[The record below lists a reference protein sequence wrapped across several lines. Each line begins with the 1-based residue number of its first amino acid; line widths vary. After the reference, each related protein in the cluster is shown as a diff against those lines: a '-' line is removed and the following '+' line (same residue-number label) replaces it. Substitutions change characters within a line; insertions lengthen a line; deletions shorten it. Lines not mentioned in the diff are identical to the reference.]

1 MLVCVD
7 GLNFAVIERYFWESV
22 IKLCRLLIASRPYKA
37 ANDELICLILS
48 DQVDLD
54 RCITMLLSSWNLI
67 VLIV

>member
-7 GLNFAVIERYFWESV
+7 GLNFAVIEGYFWESV
-22 IKLCRLLIASRPYKA
+22 IKLCRLLIASWTYEA
-37 ANDELICLILS
+37 ANDEFICLILS

-54 RCITMLLSSWNLI
+54 RCITMLLSSWYLI